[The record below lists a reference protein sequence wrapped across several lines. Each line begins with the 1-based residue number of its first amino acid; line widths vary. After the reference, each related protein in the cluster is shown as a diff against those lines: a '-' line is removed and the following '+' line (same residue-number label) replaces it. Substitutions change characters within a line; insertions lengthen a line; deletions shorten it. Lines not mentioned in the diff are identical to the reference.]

1 MASASTC
8 DIVPCPFSDHCAL
21 VLSIDPPNVTP
32 PGPGLWKINSTVL
45 QDSAYVSA
53 VTDFWLDW
61 RSNKG
66 DFSSL
71 AKWWDVSKSNI
82 KGLTISY
89 CVGRSLLSR
98 LAGHLKERLD
108 AGMVSCLGP
117 YQAVLGLRFAP
128 A

>member
-8 DIVPCPFSDHCAL
+8 DIVPCPL

-32 PGPGLWKINSTVL
+32 PGPGLWKIKSTVL
-45 QDSAYVSA
+45 QDSVYVSA

-66 DFSSL
+66 DFS
-71 AKWWDVSKSNI
+71 KWWDVSKSNI

-89 CVGRSLLSR
+89 CVRRSLLSR